1 MKVIKKSGKQE
12 EFSVKKLLNSI
23 RAANAGTDEPLK
35 PALIEAEFQ
44 QIIKG
49 KELITTQQIDIIIY
63 GLLYSKGLAGTLENY
78 ITYEK

>member
-23 RAANAGTDEPLK
+23 RAANEGTDEPLK
-35 PALIEAEFQ
+35 PTLIEAEFQ

-63 GLLYSKGLAGTLENY
+63 GLLYSKELFKTLDKY